1 MRLEAL
7 ANDGKYSAAAGRYP
21 PPGSQFRVRRAAVG
35 VAPAVGRKMIDGGT
49 PAASVLV
56 VDDTIENLRLL
67 SHMLGERDMTFAP

>member
-1 MRLEAL
+1 
-7 ANDGKYSAAAGRYP
+7 
-21 PPGSQFRVRRAAVG
+21 
-35 VAPAVGRKMIDGGT
+35 MIDGGT